1 MALGRSPLFDGVDPQ
16 LLQLIQSVGAN
27 YAPYKMNITSGYRP
41 GDPRYHGSGKA
52 LDVQLIDPK
61 TGVPLRN
68 YQDPSQAQAYQQFA
82 NAVYNAAP
90 EDLKAKLRW
99 GGYFN
104 EGGPGHYGAL
114 DLMHFD
120 VGGDKTP
127 MGGGSWATGFSPEQM
142 KMWGL
147 KDPGGII
154 PSDLVWDEKGM
165 YRRGGDG
172 APTASANA
180 IGPPMPRAPM
190 DFTPEQRRQAIASI
204 ESQGSGDYG
213 ALGPWTGDPES
224 GRDRAYGRYQMMGK
238 NIPQWTQEVLGRAM
252 TADEFMRDPK
262 AQDAVFDKKFGE
274 YVQKYGEAGAAN
286 MWFTGHPES
295 VGRKDAFGTTDTS
308 YEARYL
314 KALGAPGKM
323 GESYPDSMRPAPA
336 GTAAPGTAVAGA
348 SPATAPQD
356 KLAGKVEDI
365 AGSVGDLFGA
375 GGKSNQMPVA
385 RSGYTPTATTTMGE
399 PAQTFN
405 PQMADMQRQRL
416 AMALQRLNSGK
427 LY

>member
-1 MALGRSPLFDGVDPQ
+1 MVGRSPLFDNVDPD
-16 LLQLIQSVGAN
+16 LLSLIQTVGSN

-41 GDPRYHGSGKA
+41 PGGRGGQGYHPQGRA
-52 LDVQLIDPK
+52 LDVELSDPK
-61 TGVPLRN
+61 TGAALRN
-68 YQDPSQAQAYQQFA
+68 YQDPTQAQAYQQFA
-82 NAVYNAAP
+82 QAVYNAASP
-90 EDLKAKLRW
+90 EMKQKLRW
-99 GGYFN
+99 GGYFR
-104 EGGPGHYGAL
+104 EGGPGSYGAL

-120 VGGDKTP
+120 TGGDQTP
-127 MGGGSWATGFSPEQM
+127 MAGGSWAGGFSPEQM
-142 KMWGL
+142 KLWGI
-147 KDPGGII
+147 KDPGGI
-154 PSDLVWDEKGM
+154 G
-165 YRRGGDG
+165 G
-172 APTASANA
+172 APTTNADA